1 VATCAHLLA
10 QHGVALTGAAAG
22 VDSLPAPVVLLSDA
36 ALGLLRDV
44 FEQPHLL
51 AGLSRIARR
60 VVAWGGGKPVAV
72 PHAGAVATGRALAA
86 ALQDPPRAGE
96 DHVPFFTIH
105 GTAVP
110 DIPAHRFGSRPAEA
124 AAVHLTQRADRDACH
139 IESVASGWLFLIPQG
154 DAAWLLGV
162 GGALDDLLAESRL
175 VAGQLASVEP
185 AAARFE
191 TAPRMLEQLSGADW
205 LALGTSAIA
214 FDPICGDGTAQAARE
229 AVLAAAVVTGLVE
242 GGDPAALLGHYHAML
257 LAAMRR
263 HLQIAVGFYANGGT
277 SPWWQEQAAATRAG
291 YDWCTARL
299 ALLPEPRFV
308 LHGTRLIA
316 REKAA

>member
-22 VDSLPAPVVLLSDA
+22 AASSPAPVVLLSDA
-36 ALGLLRDV
+36 ALALLRDLLDR
-44 FEQPHLL
+44 PNLL
-51 AGLSRIARR
+51 AGLPRIARR
-60 VVAWGGGKPVAV
+60 IVAWGGGAPVAV
-72 PHAGAVATGRALAA
+72 PHAGAVASGAVLAA
-86 ALQDPPRAGE
+86 ALPDPPGAGE
-96 DHVPFFTIH
+96 NQEPFFTIY
-105 GTAVP
+105 GTTVP
-110 DIPAHRFGSRPAEA
+110 DVPVQRFGTRPAEA
-124 AAVHLTQRADRDACH
+124 AAVQLARRADRDACYV
-139 IESVASGWLFLIPQG
+139 ESVASGWLFLIPHG

-162 GGALDDLLAESRL
+162 GGAIDDLLGESRL
-175 VAGQLASVEP
+175 VAAQVVRAEP

-205 LALGTSAIA
+205 LACGTAALA

-229 AVLAAAVVTGLVE
+229 AVLAAAVVAGLRD

-263 HLQIAVGFYANGGT
+263 HLQMAIGFYCNGGT
-277 SPWWQEQAAATRAG
+277 SPWWCEQAAATRLG

>member
-1 VATCAHLLA
+1 MVTCAHLLA
-10 QHGVALTGAAAG
+10 QNGVALTGAVAD
-22 VDSLPAPVVLLSDA
+22 VESPPAPIVLLSDA
-36 ALGLLRDV
+36 ALALLRDV
-44 FEQPHLL
+44 LGRPNLL
-51 AGLSRIARR
+51 AGLPRIERR
-60 VVAWGGGKPVAV
+60 VVAWGGAPVTV
-72 PHAGAVATGRALAA
+72 PHAGAVATGAMLATA
-86 ALQDPPRAGE
+86 VDPPRNGE
-96 DHVPFFTIH
+96 DLETFFTIY
-105 GTAVP
+105 GTTVP
-110 DIPAHRFGSRPAEA
+110 EIPVRRFGSRPAEA
-124 AAVHLTQRADRDACH
+124 AAVHLTRRADRNACH
-139 IESVASGWLFLIPQG
+139 VESVLSGWLFLIPNG
-154 DAAWLLGV
+154 EAAWLLGI
-162 GGALDDLLAESRL
+162 GAPIDSLLAESRL
-175 VAGQLASVEP
+175 VATQVASLEP

-229 AVLAAAVVTGLVE
+229 AVLAAAVVTGLIE
-242 GGDPAALLGHYHAML
+242 GGDHAALLGHYHAML

-263 HLQIAVGFYANGGT
+263 HLQIAVGFYSNGGT

-299 ALLPEPRFV
+299 GLLPEPHFV